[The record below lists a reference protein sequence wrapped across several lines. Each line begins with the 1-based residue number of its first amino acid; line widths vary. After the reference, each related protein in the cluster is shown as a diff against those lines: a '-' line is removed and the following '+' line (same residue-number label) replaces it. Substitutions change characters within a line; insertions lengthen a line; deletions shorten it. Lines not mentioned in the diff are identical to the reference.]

1 LQEFY
6 AEILK
11 VSLRSRKGTRFATF
25 FRRKWRKELECGLLE
40 GDTAGTNHKKWA
52 AVAAHLGNRLA
63 VCLFQINKISDHQ
76 EYYRSCRDP
85 RNDQTRNGKRYYP
98 RQHKNVEKKPF
109 GEVENKAER
118 SSAQNNIGE
127 DVLKL

>member
-1 LQEFY
+1 L
-6 AEILK
+6 
-11 VSLRSRKGTRFATF
+11 V
-25 FRRKWRKELECGLLE
+25 E
-40 GDTAGTNHKKWA
+40 GDTEGANHKKRA

>member
-1 LQEFY
+1 MLVGAQ
-6 AEILK
+6 IIK
-11 VSLRSRKGTRFATF
+11 N
-25 FRRKWRKELECGLLE
+25 GLPRQPVWE
-40 GDTAGTNHKKWA
+40 Y
-52 AVAAHLGNRLA
+52 RLA

-98 RQHKNVEKKPF
+98 RQLKNGEKKPF

-127 DVLKL
+127 DVLKLCKYVFFVSCRVDF